1 MEEDEV
7 NKRKLS
13 YILERSHSLRALFN
27 AHLLLGKETKL
38 GLLRLAQ

>member
-7 NKRKLS
+7 KRKLS
-13 YILERSHSLRALFN
+13 YVLERSHSLRALFN